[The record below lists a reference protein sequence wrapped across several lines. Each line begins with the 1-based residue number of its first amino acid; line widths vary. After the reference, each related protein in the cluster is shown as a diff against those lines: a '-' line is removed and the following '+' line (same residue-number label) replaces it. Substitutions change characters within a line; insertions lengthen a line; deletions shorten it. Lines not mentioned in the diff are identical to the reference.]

1 MTDKGHPPPIGISR
15 IVEQAYSHTGDNPYT
30 GVGLGMA
37 IIGSQAIQVCRTL
50 SAVQYRY
57 AVLYINCTAEKVFR
71 GKADRMGFVGHALS
85 GYFLERQ

>member
-15 IVEQAYSHTGDNPYT
+15 TVKQAYSHTGDNPYT

-57 AVLYINCTAEKVFR
+57 AVLYYNCTAEKVLR
-71 GKADRMGFVGHALS
+71 RKG
-85 GYFLERQ
+85 

>member
-15 IVEQAYSHTGDNPYT
+15 TIEQAYSHTGDNPYT

-50 SAVQYRY
+50 SASQYRY
-57 AVLYINCTAEKVFR
+57 AILYYKWTARKYY
-71 GKADRMGFVGHALS
+71 GHTCIGTTKKALRMRLRAMIL
-85 GYFLERQ
+85 L